1 VQHEREPG
9 VTTQIEPLVPGAAGD
24 EVLVQQ
30 LAQLI
35 NGAYTAGEDGLW
47 LEGTTRITAAE
58 VARTIAGGGMLVATL
73 DGRIVGCGHVRP
85 LDPTTAVLG
94 LVSVAPEQWGGGV
107 GRELVRSAEELARSR
122 GITVMQLELLVPRG
136 WVHPEK
142 DRLRAW
148 YERLGYEVVR
158 SAAFEEIAP
167 HAAASRLA
175 TPCEFLVFR
184 KSLAG

>member
-1 VQHEREPG
+1 MQPEREPE
-9 VTTQIEPLVPGAAGD
+9 VTTKIEPLAPGAAGD
-24 EVLVQQ
+24 EVLVQE

-35 NGAYTAGEDGLW
+35 NGAYAAGEDGLW

-85 LDPTTAVLG
+85 RDPTTAVLG

-107 GRELVRSAEELARSR
+107 GRQLVRSAEELARSR
-122 GITVMQLELLVPRG
+122 GVTAMRLELLVPRG

-148 YERLGYEVVR
+148 YVRLGYEVVR
-158 SAAFEEIAP
+158 SAPFEEIVP
-167 HAAASRLA
+167 PAAASRLA

-184 KSLAG
+184 RSLAG

>member
-1 VQHEREPG
+1 VQDEREPD
-9 VTTQIEPLVPGAAGD
+9 VTTQIEPLAPGAAGD
-24 EVLVQQ
+24 EVLVHQ

-35 NGAYTAGEDGLW
+35 NGAYAAGENGLW

-58 VARTIAGGGMLVATL
+58 VARTIAGGGMLVATF
-73 DGRIVGCGHVRP
+73 DGGVVGCGHVRP
-85 LDPTTAVLG
+85 LDPATAVLG
-94 LVSVAPEQWGGGV
+94 LVSVAPQQWGGGV

-122 GITVMQLELLVPRG
+122 GVTAMQLELLVPRG

-148 YERLGYEVVR
+148 YLRLGYEVVR
-158 SAAFEEIAP
+158 SAPIEEILT
-167 HAAASRLA
+167 HAAAARLV

-184 KSLAG
+184 RSLAD

>member
-24 EVLVQQ
+24 EVLVHQ

-35 NGAYTAGEDGLW
+35 NGAYAAGEDGLW

-58 VARTIAGGGMLVATL
+58 VARTIAGGGMLVATI
-73 DGRIVGCGHVRP
+73 DGRVVGCGHVRP
-85 LDPTTAVLG
+85 VDPTTAVLG
-94 LVSVAPEQWGGGV
+94 LMSVAPEQWGGGI
-107 GRELVRSAEELARSR
+107 GRELVRSAEALARSR
-122 GITVMQLELLVPRG
+122 GVTAMQLELLVPRASA
-136 WVHPEK
+136 HPEK

-158 SAAFEEIAP
+158 SAPFEEFAP
-167 HAAASRLA
+167 HAAASRLT

-184 KSLAG
+184 RSLAG